1 VSATFSEAIA
11 PASVTGTSFVLR
23 DPGGNAVPRRRL
35 GRPTIAMETSLRLTV
50 MKQRSEFGATRRAA
64 PTRARTRHLA

>member
-23 DPGGNAVPRRRL
+23 DPGGNAVP
-35 GRPTIAMETSLRLTV
+35 ATV
-50 MKQRSEFGATRRAA
+50 SASGATATLQPNSPLTSSTTYGAPVRSVVKFIAA
-64 PTRARTRHLA
+64 GR